1 MLLEAGVWSFGR
13 MLLPIDCRSQ
23 LGTPD
28 SIRLFDETDGSV
40 RALILDQG
48 GAQLLFCFSTG
59 LIEVPP

>member
-1 MLLEAGVWSFGR
+1 LTAEASSGLR
-13 MLLPIDCRSQ
+13 
-23 LGTPD
+23 TAD